1 LSFIAT
7 ASDHGRS
14 GAIELGEIG
23 ACFNVLRREL
33 NGLFELRDYFLGETE
48 TGKRSTVIGLVSIGA
63 TEPEVILGDVG
74 LELNCAFAVCDG
86 VVVVLSVVVGLAQLA
101 ERFSVPRIRSYCRR
115 ERLDGFID
123 AARIEH
129 GGDGVGGKC
138 RNRT

>member
-1 LSFIAT
+1 DGALRFPFRCVVILGCERNLGSHVGGCDRIETRGFLRHPLSFIAT

-63 TEPEVILGDVG
+63 TEPEMILGDVG
-74 LELNCAFAVCDG
+74 LELN
-86 VVVVLSVVVGLAQLA
+86 
-101 ERFSVPRIRSYCRR
+101 
-115 ERLDGFID
+115 
-123 AARIEH
+123 
-129 GGDGVGGKC
+129 
-138 RNRT
+138 